1 MSEAVL
7 GSLIA
12 VSFEQFTWTYKTLGT
27 SFSNTLYLFTNLYNS
42 NREIC
47 NLFCNSQAQRDKRAF
62 VSVFWFFYTLE
73 TSFLSR

>member
-7 GSLIA
+7 VSLIA

-27 SFSNTLYLFTNLYNS
+27 SFSNTLYLFTNLYNR

-47 NLFCNSQAQRDKRAF
+47 NLYCKHLYQFFGSFIHLRL
-62 VSVFWFFYTLE
+62 VSFQDSYY
-73 TSFLSR
+73 